1 MIFGLYEVAWDA
13 IVHCCQIGHLFIV
26 GFCVWDTSAIFIFK
40 VYLVDLGFYL
50 WKNDFLATWTG
61 MWIMSMLLL
70 FLFGVSFVPVL
81 DVPLMEGVEELF
93 VVCWENWW
101 NVVHYFL
108 YEVMIWV
115 VREEVF
121 TS

>member
-1 MIFGLYEVAWDA
+1 
-13 IVHCCQIGHLFIV
+13 
-26 GFCVWDTSAIFIFK
+26 
-40 VYLVDLGFYL
+40 
-50 WKNDFLATWTG
+50 
-61 MWIMSMLLL
+61 MSMLLL
-70 FLFGVSFVPVL
+70 FLFDVSFVPVL